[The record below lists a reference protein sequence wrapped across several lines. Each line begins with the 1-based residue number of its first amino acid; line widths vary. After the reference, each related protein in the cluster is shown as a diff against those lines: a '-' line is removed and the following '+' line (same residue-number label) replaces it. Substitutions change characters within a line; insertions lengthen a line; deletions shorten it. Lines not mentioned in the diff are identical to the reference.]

1 MEYSFTLFENV
12 SLLIGLVNK
21 LTGQQLDRI
30 RLGWRTKLK
39 PLGRRTEESEES
51 PVRQEEETV
60 GRMCIRRNELTEIV
74 RVS

>member
-21 LTGQQLDRI
+21 LDRI